1 MRCWDKDFQLKATL
15 AVAEDKGWLYFM
27 SDKGPMQMRCEGGED
42 EEPEPVRTRAVAAS
56 GADTG
61 SAVDL
66 SAAPRARA

>member
-1 MRCWDKDFQLKATL
+1 LRCWDKDFQLKATL

-66 SAAPRARA
+66 GAAPRA

>member
-1 MRCWDKDFQLKATL
+1 M
-15 AVAEDKGWLYFM
+15 AEDKGGLYFM
-27 SDKGPMQMRCEGGED
+27 SDKGPMQVRCEGGED

-66 SAAPRARA
+66 SAAPRA